1 VALCHESTGAL
12 DPRSTSGGVAGPPGA
27 LPGPGTT
34 IAPSKAMLR
43 LLLGALALLLFPLA
57 TPGRLL
63 AEPGAVVWSETL
75 DVARADDAFLDVV
88 AERGRV
94 FAVGRTGTDAEQDG
108 LVRCYD
114 EASGE
119 LCWEDFFDQAGGAD
133 EATAVAAS
141 GKRVFVVGRGEGF
154 TGDRDFLVRSYDART
169 GVLLW
174 DDVFDPAGAPTNG
187 SQQSVAARG
196 RTVVVA
202 GRFQTP
208 AFEVLAVR
216 AYDAR
221 TGAVLWTNTFDP
233 PGEYAE
239 VGAVA
244 VAGRFVVLAGASEDA
259 ITSEDDFL
267 VRAIDRKDGTTRWTD
282 VVGGTRGGDDGAT
295 ALALTRSKA
304 FVAGWLDDAAAP
316 VGSGDDLL
324 VRAYDL
330 SSGALLWEDL
340 SDEEPG
346 SERGRSV
353 ALAGGRLLVA
363 GSARDFDE
371 GNALPLVRCYD
382 ARRGSLLWDDPGTEG
397 SIFDSAGAVAESKG
411 VAVVAGSVQEGE
423 EPVETLVRGYSI
435 RTGALAFEDRSEGAE
450 SGHSAAAAGRRAF
463 VAGAV
468 LDPTPPEPPEPS
480 TNARIV
486 GYSLR

>member
-1 VALCHESTGAL
+1 
-12 DPRSTSGGVAGPPGA
+12 
-27 LPGPGTT
+27 
-34 IAPSKAMLR
+34 MLR
-43 LLLGALALLLFPLA
+43 FLLGGALALAFPLA

-63 AEPGAVVWSETL
+63 AEPGAVLWSETL
-75 DVARADDAFLDVV
+75 DVARTDDAFLGLA
-88 AERGRV
+88 AEGGRV
-94 FAVGRTGTDAEQDG
+94 FAVGRTGADAGQDG

-119 LCWEDFFDQAGGAD
+119 LCWEDLFDRAGGED

-141 GKRVFVVGRGEGF
+141 GKRVFVVGSGEGF
-154 TGDRDFLVRSYDART
+154 TGERDFVVRSYDART

-174 DDVFDPAGAPTNG
+174 DDVFDPSGAPTNG
-187 SQQSVAARG
+187 GHESVAARG

-202 GRFQTP
+202 GRFETP
-208 AFEVLAVR
+208 AHEVLAAR

-233 PGEYAE
+233 SGDFVE

-244 VAGRFVVLAGASEDA
+244 VAGPFVVVAGASED
-259 ITSEDDFL
+259 SHSLEDDFL
-267 VRAIDRKDGTTRWTD
+267 IRAIDRKDGTTRWTD
-282 VVGGTRGGDDGAT
+282 VVDGTASGNDGAN
-295 ALALTRSKA
+295 ALALTRSKV
-304 FVAGWLDDAAAP
+304 FVAGWLDDGP
-316 VGSGDDLL
+316 PEGGGSGNDLL

-340 SDEEPG
+340 TDEAPG
-346 SERGRSV
+346 SERGLSV
-353 ALAGGRLLVA
+353 AFAGGRLLVA
-363 GSARDFDE
+363 GSAREFDG

-397 SIFDSAGAVAESKG
+397 SIFGAAQAVAESKG
-411 VAVVAGSVQEGE
+411 IAVVAGAVQEGDA
-423 EPVETLVRGYSI
+423 PVETLVRGYSI
-435 RTGALAFEDRSEGAE
+435 RTGALAFEDRSQGAE
-450 SGHSAAAAGRRAF
+450 SGNAAAAMRHRAF

-468 LDPTPPEPPEPS
+468 LDPAPPEPPEPS
-480 TNARIV
+480 TDARIV